1 DARRGPRAHA
11 ARAAR
16 AHDRRHPVVSGVSPP
31 GDGRPGVPT
40 GGPGR
45 HLSRARRR
53 ASPGRRGTCRADAAA
68 RRGGRAP
75 RRGPAGHGTARTADR
90 PTARPPVSLAAR
102 GAPGSVGPMSAV
114 VAITAIAAG
123 GEGVG
128 RLAIVGEALRRI
140 AKLDV
145 GDPEIVEA
153 VEEWRYRA
161 KISLA
166 VKGGRGRGRA
176 VGLHPYDRPAAVFP
190 LKDCHIADLKLMALW
205 RELKQR
211 LELLPA
217 RLTQLILRLDR
228 EGRRHVIAESSGE
241 PWLNSEALRAAL
253 PDGANVICWWQPV
266 DGAARVVAGPA
277 TGFPA
282 TAFEHVNPEM
292 GTIAR
297 RWATEQRGDVRGAV
311 VWELDGGIGDTAV
324 AVGDRGAQVVSVDA
338 DEKAID
344 WARRR
349 EVPRPVRFIAGR
361 AEDVLPTLPEPS
373 AVVVSPPRAGLHW
386 NVTLRLTGQ
395 PVNRLIYVS
404 GDPATLARDLHRLS
418 ATYRVTAVRAFD
430 LFPQTA
436 HVETV

>member
-1 DARRGPRAHA
+1 
-11 ARAAR
+11 
-16 AHDRRHPVVSGVSPP
+16 
-31 GDGRPGVPT
+31 
-40 GGPGR
+40 
-45 HLSRARRR
+45 
-53 ASPGRRGTCRADAAA
+53 
-68 RRGGRAP
+68 
-75 RRGPAGHGTARTADR
+75 
-90 PTARPPVSLAAR
+90 
-102 GAPGSVGPMSAV
+102 MSDV

-128 RLAIVGEALRRI
+128 RLADGRAVFVARTAPGERIRLREGVKLHKSFARGELAEIVAPGAARVTAPCPHYVQDHCGGCQLQHVTYEAQLAAKQAIVGEALRRI

-166 VKGGRGRGRA
+166 VKSVGRSGPKGLPVGRGRT
-176 VGLHPYDRPAAVFP
+176 VGLHPYDRPASVFP
-190 LKDCHIADLKLMALW
+190 LIDCHIADFRLMALW
-205 RELKQR
+205 RELRPR
-211 LELLPA
+211 LDLLPPRLS
-217 RLTQLILRLDR
+217 RLTLRLDR

-241 PWLNSEALRAAL
+241 PWRNPEALCAAL

-282 TAFEHVNPEM
+282 TAFEQINPEM

-297 RWATEQRGDVRGAV
+297 GWAVEQLGDVRGAV
-311 VWELDGGIGDTAV
+311 VWDLYGGIGDTAV
-324 AVGDRGAQVVSVDA
+324 ALAERGAQVVSVDA

-349 EVPRPVRFIAGR
+349 EVPRPVRFIAGK
-361 AEDVLPTLPEPS
+361 AEEVLPTLPEPS
-373 AVVVSPPRAGLHW
+373 AVVVNPPRAGLHW

-404 GDPATLARDLHRLS
+404 RDPATLARDLHRLS

-430 LFPQTA
+430 LSPQTA
-436 HVETV
+436 QVETVVAMEGA